1 MESSTVAHDAWS
13 SRGVAAGS
21 SAAGPPN
28 DAAAKAQAVADL
40 LRDTGLRHSLGRQGE
55 YEVRTTITMRQ
66 AWSYRCDVRCQGK
79 AIRREFLPIVV
90 DRTRQMRQEPVI
102 TEAMRMAFA
111 EEAVEVHCARCAAVA
126 EYTLLAPIV
135 AGPPR
140 RRWRPW
146 MAVATV
152 VIAALLTGYGV
163 WGTRHV
169 AEVEPRPARGPVSL
183 APGSQQSVSTS
194 PIVETPPALSR
205 LSPYSSP
212 QQSSVVGT
220 PEPAGD
226 MPGGLLLTR
235 EPLPGGDGAA
245 HVATRADRPLPPVV
259 PITGGTV
266 PRRTPP
272 LASSKALPAGR
283 SAAPDCLLKMLKGE
297 PCEGSWGAQ
306 E

>member
-1 MESSTVAHDAWS
+1 MESGRVAHDAWS
-13 SRGVAAGS
+13 ARGVTAGPN
-21 SAAGPPN
+21 AAGPPN
-28 DAAAKAQAVADL
+28 AAAAKAQAVADL
-40 LRDTGLRHSLGRQGE
+40 LRDMGLRHSFGRQGE

-66 AWSYRCDVRCQGK
+66 AWSYRCDVRWQGK

-169 AEVEPRPARGPVSL
+169 AE
-183 APGSQQSVSTS
+183 
-194 PIVETPPALSR
+194 
-205 LSPYSSP
+205 
-212 QQSSVVGT
+212 
-220 PEPAGD
+220 
-226 MPGGLLLTR
+226 
-235 EPLPGGDGAA
+235 
-245 HVATRADRPLPPVV
+245 
-259 PITGGTV
+259 
-266 PRRTPP
+266 
-272 LASSKALPAGR
+272 
-283 SAAPDCLLKMLKGE
+283 
-297 PCEGSWGAQ
+297 
-306 E
+306 